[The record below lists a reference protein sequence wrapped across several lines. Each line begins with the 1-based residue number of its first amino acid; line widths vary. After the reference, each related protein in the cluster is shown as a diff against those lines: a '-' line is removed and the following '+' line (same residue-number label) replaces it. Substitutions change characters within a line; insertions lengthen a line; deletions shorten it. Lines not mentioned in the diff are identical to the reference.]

1 MNKSVLFLTLMACL
15 FIAGCKETRHEILGG
30 IITQPI
36 SGPIDI
42 GKEWIEI
49 VPPKQLKV
57 ISNINYIVVKAKGLE
72 QGPNM
77 YRSLKFS
84 DGSIGKIE
92 VRLYDDKGQAVDF
105 DYYSWVWADIPR
117 LEIWE
122 KGTNFEDGDLLRNIQ
137 SIHRF
142 PHDTRFVKAQIR
154 SDVQLHCDSI
164 EWVGSSSN
172 K

>member
-1 MNKSVLFLTLMACL
+1 MVCL
-15 FIAGCKETRHEILGG
+15 VIAGCKETRHEILGG

-49 VPPKQLKV
+49 VPPKQLKA
-57 ISNINYIVVKAKGLE
+57 IGSTNYITVKAKGLD
-72 QGPNM
+72 QGPNI
-77 YRSLKFS
+77 YRTLKFP

-92 VRLYDDKGQAVDF
+92 AQLYDDKGNVIDF
-105 DYYSWVWADIPR
+105 DCYSWVISATKK
-117 LEIWE
+117 LTIWK
-122 KGTNFEDGDLLRNIQ
+122 KGTDFETDDPIQ
-137 SIHRF
+137 SQRSIYRF
-142 PHDTRFVKAQIR
+142 SHDTRFVKARIR

-164 EWVGSSSN
+164 EWEGETRN